1 MYFGDC
7 RLSKLSY
14 HDAIMDIGSLAMDDI
29 STETSSSSWSDG
41 EDEVDAEEIDD
52 EEEGGGG
59 EGGVVGVVG
68 MVVVV
73 VAAAAALSA
82 KLLAAAAATLWMDL
96 GDKRVSGRW

>member
-7 RLSKLSY
+7 RVSKLSY

-59 EGGVVGVVG
+59 EGGVV
-68 MVVVV
+68 VV
-73 VAAAAALSA
+73 VAVAAAALSA

>member
-1 MYFGDC
+1 
-7 RLSKLSY
+7 
-14 HDAIMDIGSLAMDDI
+14 MDIGSLAMDDI

-73 VAAAAALSA
+73 VAAAALSA